1 MTYEDE
7 KKYLNKCAVKALKK
21 TDDWFMS
28 VSENNVIKLAY
39 YGDDIDSEVRSIQLL
54 TDSTVE
60 VISYSDEYPFENKR
74 FEDVF
79 TDFSNDEMKRILDLF
94 NIKY

>member
-21 TDDWFMS
+21 VDDSFMS

-39 YGDDIDSEVRSIQLL
+39 YGEDIDTEVSSIELL
-54 TDSTVE
+54 GDTTVE
-60 VISYSDEYPFENKR
+60 VISYSDKFPFEDKR
-74 FEDVF
+74 FVDIF

>member
-7 KKYLNKCAVKALKK
+7 KKYLNKCAIDALKNV
-21 TDDWFMS
+21 DDWFMS
-28 VSENNVIKLAY
+28 VSENNVIKLTY
-39 YGDDIDSEVRSIQLL
+39 YGEDIDTEVRSIQLL
-54 TDSTVE
+54 SDTIVE
-60 VISYSDEYPFENKR
+60 VISYSDEYPFEYKLSD
-74 FEDVF
+74 DVF